1 MCVTAMQRP
10 WVHRIQTV
18 GKHTGQ
24 TDQEYL
30 ASHYRKTGLF
40 FTANQNGLDLL
51 AELNKIQNF
60 TQPCMDHIPVNDT
73 KAFRQLLSS

>member
-1 MCVTAMQRP
+1 MELVALNKPALMIPTP
-10 WVHRIQTV
+10 
-18 GKHTGQ
+18 GQ
-24 TDQEYL
+24 TEQEYL

-60 TQPCMDHIPVNDT
+60 TQPCMDHIPINDT